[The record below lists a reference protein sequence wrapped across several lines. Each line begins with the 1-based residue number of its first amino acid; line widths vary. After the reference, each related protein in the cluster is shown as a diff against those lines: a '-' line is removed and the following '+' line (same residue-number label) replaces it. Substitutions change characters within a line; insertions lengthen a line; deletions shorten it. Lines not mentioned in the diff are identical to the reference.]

1 MKFFLNI
8 EPPTATAQMKKVSII
23 NGRPVFYEPASV
35 KEAKRLLLRS
45 LISHVPEVPLSGPL
59 ALHAVWL
66 YPAGKSHKAG
76 TWRLT
81 RPDTDNIEKLLKDC
95 MTKCGFWKDDA
106 QVVKEI
112 VEKRWSDEPTGI
124 EIEIVELG
132 MGIPEMN
139 LPDTNLSGGSSA
151 GKAAVMATEAVDSEV
166 RS

>member
-1 MKFFLNI
+1 MKFFLEI

-23 NGRPVFYEPASV
+23 NGRPVFYEPSSV

-45 LISHVPEVPLSGPL
+45 LIRHAPKSPLTGPL

-66 YPAGKSHKAG
+66 YPAGKSHRAG
-76 TWRLT
+76 TWRVT

-112 VEKRWSDEPTGI
+112 VEKRWSDDPTGI
-124 EIEIVELG
+124 EIEIVELDG
-132 MGIPEMN
+132 RAPEAN
-139 LPDTNLSGGSSA
+139 PKGADSSGGDLLT
-151 GKAAVMATEAVDSEV
+151 GAAVRSEV